1 MPHQQSEFDQE
12 GGANVLI
19 HGLRD
24 DSFEQRLRADFGGAQ
39 FVVIDSQTFSAMLKE
54 LRGIN
59 FQLAL
64 ITGVS
69 MNGAEVEG
77 Q

>member
-1 MPHQQSEFDQE
+1 MPHQQSEFDAE

-24 DSFEQRLRADFGGAQ
+24 DNFEQRLRADFAGAQ
-39 FVVIDSQTFSAMLKE
+39 FVIVESQTFSAMLKE
-54 LRGIN
+54 LRRIN
-59 FQLAL
+59 FQLSL
-64 ITGVS
+64 MTGVTV
-69 MNGAEVEG
+69 NGEMEG